1 METGL
6 ICLIAAMKDEISPL
20 LRLADSCKKE
30 RIDDF
35 DTFRLT
41 FGKEKVIIVRSG
53 MGVENAA
60 AATDT
65 LIRKAKPSLIVNF
78 GFCGAVMPGP
88 QVGDIVVAHRI
99 LFHREDLFSPQS
111 GIVEEDAKRITRSI
125 TDNMAGRNITV
136 YSGVF
141 ITCTEIK
148 NKLEMV
154 YLIPSW
160 AKNPFLEMETAAV
173 AMAAAKGGVPL
184 MALRGVSDDAVEELG
199 FSISELSDKR
209 MNLRIWKVLLA
220 VLRKPWIIPQMF
232 RLSKNSR
239 KAGENLALAITS
251 LLEDIGDLPLERY
264 VFKK

>member
-6 ICLIAAMKDEISPL
+6 ICLIAAMKEEINPL

-30 RIDDF
+30 RIDVF
-35 DTFRLT
+35 DACCLT
-41 FGKEKVIIVRSG
+41 FGKEKVILVRSG

-60 AATDT
+60 AATDN

-99 LFHREDLFSPQS
+99 LLNRENLFSPQS
-111 GIVEEDAKRITRSI
+111 GIVEEDAKRVTRYI

-136 YSGVF
+136 YGGVF

-148 NKLEMV
+148 NKLEMA
-154 YLIPSW
+154 YLVPSW
-160 AKNPFLEMETAAV
+160 VKNPVLEMETAAV

-199 FSISELSDKR
+199 FSISELYDNK
-209 MNLRIWKVLLA
+209 MNLRIGKVLLA
-220 VLRKPWIIPQMF
+220 VVRKPWLIPQMF

-239 KAGENLALAITS
+239 KAGDNLALAITS
-251 LLEDIGDLPLERY
+251 LLEDTGDLRIKRERP
-264 VFKK
+264 